1 MKQGFGRGEAPR
13 KITIMSLYSCNFPVG
28 LREMPKC
35 TLNTT
40 KCPSNM
46 RIRGFGGEAPEK
58 FWHILGTVFGN
69 LLIQK
74 RVSSHDPALIYA
86 RKRELGGGILGGQ
99 NIESLQNLQ
108 TFFSLSKTFFFTE
121 KKVAS

>member
-1 MKQGFGRGEAPR
+1 
-13 KITIMSLYSCNFPVG
+13 
-28 LREMPKC
+28 
-35 TLNTT
+35 
-40 KCPSNM
+40 M

-108 TFFSLSKTFFFTE
+108 TFFFTFQNFFFH
-121 KKVAS
+121 